1 MCPTGC
7 EARALPAP
15 LLTARWCWRVPP
27 PTHLPPLSTTI
38 GPARSRPVSLTAEM
52 DAVIT
57 RYGPLGFLFW
67 APVASAYA
75 ALLTGEEKSLCCTLT
90 WNALPSGWAAL
101 ARWWSRAG
109 PEQVLLDLVLLV
121 GSWQADWDVSE
132 QPCWEAL
139 GGTLAFKAFAQAVDI
154 LGLSY
159 VLRKDVAAAIASF
172 CKGSTQSPLM

>member
-1 MCPTGC
+1 MVPP
-7 EARALPAP
+7 ALA
-15 LLTARWCWRVPP
+15 TMDGWRVPL

-57 RYGPLGFLFW
+57 RYGPLGSLLW

-75 ALLTGEEKSLCCTLT
+75 ALLTGEEKSSCCNLT
-90 WNALPSGWAAL
+90 WNASPSGWAAL
-101 ARWWSRAG
+101 ARWWSRTG

-132 QPCWEAL
+132 QPCWETL
-139 GGTLAFKAFAQAVDI
+139 GGTLAFKAFAQAVNI
-154 LGLSY
+154 WGLSC
-159 VLRKDVAAAIASF
+159 VLHKDVAAAIASF